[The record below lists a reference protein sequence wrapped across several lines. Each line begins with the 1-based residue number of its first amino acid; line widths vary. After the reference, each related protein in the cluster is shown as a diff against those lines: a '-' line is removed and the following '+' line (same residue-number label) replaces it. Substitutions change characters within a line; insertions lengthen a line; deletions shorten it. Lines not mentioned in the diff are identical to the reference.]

1 MVYHLPSVIDT
12 SYLNEKKAERLH
24 KYCNLE
30 IQSSSQLKENCWK
43 RAHRYAKIT
52 LNTKQ
57 NIKKHGFPL
66 HLFFFKIML
75 EQHFLKSILW
85 NISASLCFH
94 ELLKYQLMKG
104 LFQVLCLKNTAYV
117 THSSWDTCL
126 WNKLEFFVC
135 QALHVK
141 SYEQT

>member
-43 RAHRYAKIT
+43 RGHRYAKIT

-66 HLFFFKIML
+66 HLFFFQNYVRTAFP
-75 EQHFLKSILW
+75 EEYTVQHKCLSLLSPASEIPAYEGTFPSIVFEKHC
-85 NISASLCFH
+85 ICYSLF
-94 ELLKYQLMKG
+94 MG
-104 LFQVLCLKNTAYV
+104 
-117 THSSWDTCL
+117 
-126 WNKLEFFVC
+126 
-135 QALHVK
+135 
-141 SYEQT
+141 